1 MPLLE
6 FLDTRLGTES
16 FDLIYMI
23 DALDGLDDRAAA
35 ALVEKAA
42 RVIRPNGRLV
52 LSAFAPDL
60 AEAAYMDAVL
70 DWQPALRGES
80 ELEALLKG
88 IAVDGRMSIAT
99 WRGGSERVAFGAV
112 ERLSWAA

>member
-35 ALVEKAA
+35 SLVEKAA

-52 LSAFAPDL
+52 FSAFAPDL

-70 DWQPALRGES
+70 DWRPVLRGEG
-80 ELEALLKG
+80 ELDTLLKS
-88 IAVDGRMSIAT
+88 IVVDGRMSIAT
-99 WRGGSERVAFGAV
+99 WRGGSERAVFGML